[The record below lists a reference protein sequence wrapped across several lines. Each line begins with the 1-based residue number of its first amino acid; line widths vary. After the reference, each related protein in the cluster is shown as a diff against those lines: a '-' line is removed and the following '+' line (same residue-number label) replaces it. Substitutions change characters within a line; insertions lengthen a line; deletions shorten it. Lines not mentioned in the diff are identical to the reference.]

1 MAIGLLT
8 AQPFSHTFTAEDV
21 NAIDEMVA
29 TGHYG
34 ATREAVID
42 KALSLLYTISVQKP
56 GAKFVILQDNSGKA
70 TIPL

>member
-42 KALSLLYTISVQKP
+42 KYIFLLSW
-56 GAKFVILQDNSGKA
+56 
-70 TIPL
+70 

>member
-1 MAIGLLT
+1 MPIGILT

-21 NAIDEMVA
+21 TAIDEIVA

-34 ATREAVID
+34 ASRDAVID

-56 GAKFVILQDNSGKA
+56 GTKFVIVQDNSGKA